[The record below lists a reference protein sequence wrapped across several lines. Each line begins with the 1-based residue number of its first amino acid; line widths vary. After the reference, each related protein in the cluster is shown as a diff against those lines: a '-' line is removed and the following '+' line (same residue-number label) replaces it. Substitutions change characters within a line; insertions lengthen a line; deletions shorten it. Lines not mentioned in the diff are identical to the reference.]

1 MLTYDDLVNDLQQGC
16 KPPSSWRIGIE
27 HERFAFEISSG
38 AALSYEG
45 QPGIQALLKHFS
57 AEHGWTPKSENG
69 HIIALQKD
77 GCNLTLEPGGQVEF
91 SGSPCPTLGSAKVE
105 MENFYT
111 ALDDC
116 AAALGIGF
124 LARGVHP
131 DWTRDDINLMPKPRY
146 DIMAGYMP
154 LKGDH
159 GLDMML
165 RTAGA
170 QVNLDFESEADM
182 IKKYRVAVAVQPVI
196 TALMANSNVVE
207 GQDSGFA
214 SFRAHIWTDTDA
226 DRCGI
231 PEFVFD
237 QDMSFARY
245 IDYALDVSMYFYRR
259 DGRYINVA
267 GLSFRDFMD
276 GKLPGHH
283 DVYPDLEDWHDH
295 LTTVFPEVRL
305 KHYLELRN
313 ADSSTPDM
321 VYAMSAFWVGLLYDR
336 DVLDQVHEQIKSWP
350 TSRHQKLLQDAA
362 RDGLDAVIEDGP
374 SLADFA
380 GEMLCAA
387 QKGLDVI
394 DKTSGNTPWLEPLF
408 LRLTEHKGKTGLE
421 QIRNICQ

>member
-16 KPPSSWRIGIE
+16 KPRASWRIGIE

-38 AALSYEG
+38 APLSYQG
-45 QPGIQALLKHFS
+45 QPGIEALLTHFA
-57 AEHGWTPKSENG
+57 AENGWTPISENG
-69 HIIALQKD
+69 HVIALAKD

-105 MENFYT
+105 MENFHR

-116 AAALGIGF
+116 AAGLGIGF

-131 DWTRDDINLMPKPRY
+131 DWRREDIKLMPKPRY
-146 DIMAGYMP
+146 DIMAAYMP

-182 IKKYRVAVAVQPVI
+182 IKKYRVALAVQPVI
-196 TALMANSNVVE
+196 TALMANSRMVE
-207 GQDSGFA
+207 GQASGFA

-231 PEFVFD
+231 PEFVFGPE
-237 QDMSFARY
+237 MSFARY
-245 IDYALDVSMYFYRR
+245 IDYALDVPMYFYRR
-259 DGRYINVA
+259 DGQYINVA

-283 DVYPDLEDWHDH
+283 DVYPDLNDWHDH

-313 ADSSTPDM
+313 ADSGPPEM
-321 VYAMSAFWVGLLYDR
+321 VYAMAAFWTGLLYDR
-336 DVLDQVHEQIKSWP
+336 DVLEQTHDRIKDWSL
-350 TSRHQKLLQDAA
+350 SRHRNLLKDTACN
-362 RDGLDAVIEDGP
+362 GLNAVIEDGP
-374 SLADFA
+374 YLSDFA
-380 GEMLCAA
+380 AEMLCAA
-387 QKGLDVI
+387 QKGLSVI
-394 DKTSGNTPWLEPLF
+394 DKTGGDIPWLDPLF
-408 LRLTEHKGKTGLE
+408 SRLSAHNAKTDQE
-421 QIRNICQ
+421 QNKTICS